1 MEGPELAA
9 DPATALEH
17 ALRGGGRAATRTES
31 RGLAAPSALVV
42 PLFASTMFL
51 SGFLLFL
58 VEPMAA
64 RMVLPILGGVPMVW
78 NGCVV
83 FFQIVMLAG
92 YAYAFGASRWL
103 PLRQHVVLH
112 AAVLAAPAAVLP
124 FMIQAGSVTPP
135 DGNPLGWLLLLLAGT
150 IGLPFFVLSTSASVF
165 QHWLSRT
172 DHPSARDPYFL
183 YSASNLGCVAALASY
198 PVLVERVFTLRDQ
211 TRLWTIAY
219 AAFALLAGACAAFA
233 WRRHRPTQATDQH
246 RQTQTEDRSVLPSP
260 QGDLAVV
267 PLTWRRRARWV
278 ALSFV
283 PSSLMLAVTSYIS
296 TDIAAVPLLWIVP
309 LAVYLLTFALAF
321 GRHSAAA
328 GAVARRAVPLLAVP
342 LALFMIAKLRAPLGA
357 IVTLHLA
364 AFAAIALNCH
374 ADLAKDRPE
383 ASRLT
388 EFYFWVSFGGML
400 GGLFNTLAA
409 PQLFDSIIEYPLVV
423 LLACLLFRAT
433 GPSPES
439 RRPMAD
445 AAAPLIVAALTAA
458 ILVVSSARGA
468 PLALLLS
475 ALSVPA
481 ILTFAQRQHPR
492 RFGYCMAALL
502 GASFAF
508 GNAGER
514 VLYATRTFFGVY
526 RVSEDLAG
534 RYHGLA
540 HGTTLH
546 GMQALAPDRRREALT
561 YYHQTG
567 PFGQA
572 WQALP
577 RASSAREIAVVGL
590 GVGTLATYARPAQ
603 HWTFFEIDPAIERI
617 ARTREYF
624 SFMDACGD
632 RCRVV
637 IGDARV
643 SLGRVP
649 EQAYDVLVLDA
660 FSSDSI
666 PIHLMTRE
674 AFSLYLSRLAPDGV
688 LAMHISN
695 RHLRLAPVVARL
707 AASQQL
713 VALQQ
718 IESIGPG
725 WPEGKNPSHWIVM
738 ARSQAALGVLTT
750 DKRWSSLLPAASTPL
765 WTDDFSN
772 ILSVL
777 TLR

>member
-1 MEGPELAA
+1 MKAPEFAA
-9 DPATALEH
+9 ARATALEQ
-17 ALRGGGRAATRTES
+17 ALSSGGRAAAGS
-31 RGLAAPSALVV
+31 QAGGFAASSSLIV
-42 PLFASTMFL
+42 PLFAATMFL
-51 SGFLLFL
+51 SGFLLFM

-92 YAYAFGASRWL
+92 YGYAFAASRWL
-103 PLRQHVVLH
+103 PVRQHVVLH

-135 DGNPLGWLLLLLAGT
+135 DGNPLGWLLLLLAGS
-150 IGLPFFVLSTSASVF
+150 IGLPFFALSTSASVF

-172 DHPSARDPYFL
+172 DHPTAGDPYFL

-198 PVLVERVFTLRDQ
+198 PILVEPMLTLRDQ
-211 TRLWTIAY
+211 TRLWTVVY
-219 AAFALLAGACAAFA
+219 TVFVLLAGACAAFA
-233 WRRHRPTQATDQH
+233 WRRHRPTPATDQH
-246 RQTQTEDRSVLPSP
+246 GPTRTEDGSVSR
-260 QGDLAVV
+260 VE
-267 PLTWRRRARWV
+267 PLTWLRRVRWL

-283 PSSLMLAVTSYIS
+283 PSSLMLAVTSYVS

-309 LAVYLLTFALAF
+309 LALYLLTFALAF
-321 GRHSAAA
+321 GRYSGAASV
-328 GAVARRAVPLLAVP
+328 VARRAVPLLVVP
-342 LALFMIAKLRAPLGA
+342 LALFMLARLRAPLGA

-364 AFAAIALNCH
+364 AFAVMALNCH
-374 ADLAKDRPE
+374 ADLAADRPE

-388 EFYFWVSFGGML
+388 EFYFWLSLGGML

-409 PQLFDSIIEYPLVV
+409 PLLFDSIIEYPLVV
-423 LLACLLFRAT
+423 MLACLLFRAT
-433 GPSPES
+433 GSPSS
-439 RRPMAD
+439 SARPLAD
-445 AAAPLIVAALTAA
+445 AAAPLAVGALTAGVL
-458 ILVVSSARGA
+458 IVSSARGA
-468 PLALLLS
+468 SLALQL
-475 ALSVPA
+475 AMLSVPA
-481 ILTFAQRQHPR
+481 VLTFAQRRQPR

-502 GASFAF
+502 GASFVV
-508 GNAGER
+508 GGGGER

-546 GMQALAPDRRREALT
+546 GMQAMAPDRRREALT
-561 YYHQTG
+561 YYHETG

-572 WQALP
+572 WQTLP
-577 RASSAREIAVVGL
+577 QAAAAREIAVVGL

-632 RCRVV
+632 RCHVV
-637 IGDARV
+637 IGDARI

-649 EQAYDVLVLDA
+649 AHGFDVLVLDA

-666 PIHLMTRE
+666 PMHLMTRE
-674 AFSLYLSRLAPDGV
+674 AFSLYLSRLAPHGV

-707 AASQQL
+707 AADQGL
-713 VALQQ
+713 VALHE
-718 IESIGPG
+718 IESVTAG
-725 WPEGKNPSHWIVM
+725 WPEGKNPSHWIGM
-738 ARSQAALGVLTT
+738 ARTRTALEALAK
-750 DKRWSSLLPAASTPL
+750 DRRWAPLVPAAATPL

-777 TLR
+777 NFR

>member
-1 MEGPELAA
+1 MDTPELAA
-9 DPATALEH
+9 NSATALDQT
-17 ALRGGGRAATRTES
+17 LRSGVRAAARAEP
-31 RGLAAPSALVV
+31 RDAAAHSALVV
-42 PLFASTMFL
+42 PLFAATMFL
-51 SGFLLFL
+51 SGFLLFVL
-58 VEPMAA
+58 EPMVA

-78 NGCVV
+78 NGCMV

-92 YAYAFGASRWL
+92 YGYAFGASRWL
-103 PLRQHVVLH
+103 GLRHHVVLH

-124 FMIQAGSVTPP
+124 FMIQAGSVRPP
-135 DGNPLGWLLLLLAGT
+135 DGNPLGWLLLLLAST

-172 DHPSARDPYFL
+172 DHPSAGDPYFL

-198 PVLVERVFTLRDQ
+198 PVLVEPLLTLRDQ

-219 AAFALLAGACAAFA
+219 VAFAGLAGACAAFA
-233 WRRHRPTQATDQH
+233 WRRGLLSTAGR
-246 RQTQTEDRSVLPSP
+246 
-260 QGDLAVV
+260 GDLQARGERIAEPTRVE
-267 PLTWRRRARWV
+267 PLPWLRRARWV

-309 LAVYLLTFALAF
+309 LALYLLTFALAF

-328 GAVARRAVPLLAVP
+328 GAVARRALPILTVP
-342 LALFMIAKLRAPLGA
+342 LALFMIATLRAPLAA
-357 IVTLHLA
+357 IVTVHLA
-364 AFAAIALNCH
+364 AFTAIALNCH
-374 ADLAKDRPE
+374 ADLARDRPE
-383 ASRLT
+383 PSRLT
-388 EFYFWVSFGGML
+388 EFYFWVSLGGML

-409 PQLFDSIIEYPLVV
+409 PLLFDSIIEYPLVV

-433 GPSPES
+433 DALREP
-439 RRPMAD
+439 RRPFAD
-445 AAAPLIVAALTAA
+445 VAVTVAVGGLTAVILVVTSARDLPLALRLAALT
-458 ILVVSSARGA
+458 
-468 PLALLLS
+468 
-475 ALSVPA
+475 VPA
-481 ILTFAQRQHPR
+481 IITFAQRRRPT

-502 GASFAF
+502 AASFVF

-526 RVSEDLAG
+526 RVSEDMAG

-546 GMQALAPDRRREALT
+546 GMQALAPERRREPLT
-561 YYHQTG
+561 YFHETG

-577 RASSAREIAVVGL
+577 RAASAREIAVVGL
-590 GVGTLATYARPAQ
+590 GVGTLASYARPTQ

-624 SFMDACGD
+624 SFMEACGD

-637 IGDARV
+637 IGDARI

-649 EQAYDVLVLDA
+649 DRAYDILVLDA

-666 PIHLMTRE
+666 PMHLMTRE
-674 AFSLYLSRLAPDGV
+674 AFSLYQTRLAPGGV
-688 LAMHISN
+688 IVLHISN
-695 RHLRLAPVVARL
+695 NHLRLGPVVARL
-707 AASQQL
+707 AASQGLLALHQL
-713 VALQQ
+713 EQVK
-718 IESIGPG
+718 PG
-725 WPEGKNPSHWIVM
+725 WAEGKTPSHWVVM
-738 ARSQAALGVLTT
+738 ARNAADLGGLTT
-750 DKRWSSLLPAASTPL
+750 DARWSPLTASASTPL

-777 TLR
+777 AVR

>member
-1 MEGPELAA
+1 MDTPELAA
-9 DPATALEH
+9 DRTAGIDH
-17 ALRGGGRAATRTES
+17 VVGGTGRAAARA
-31 RGLAAPSALVV
+31 RVAAAPSALVV

-92 YAYAFGASRWL
+92 YGYAFAASRWL

-124 FMIQAGSVTPP
+124 FMIQSGSVTPP
-135 DGNPLGWLLLLLAGT
+135 EGNPLGWLLLLLAGT

-172 DHPSARDPYFL
+172 DHPAARDPYFL
-183 YSASNLGCVAALASY
+183 YAASNLGCVAALASY
-198 PVLVERVFTLRDQ
+198 PVLVEPVFTLRDQ
-211 TRLWTIAY
+211 THLWTIAY
-219 AAFALLAGACAAFA
+219 AAFAVLAGGCAAFA
-233 WRRHRPTQATDQH
+233 WRRPSPAAADQH
-246 RQTQTEDRSVLPSP
+246 GSTAAEDGAVLLSGD
-260 QGDLAVV
+260 GDLAVAPV
-267 PLTWRRRARWV
+267 TWLRRARWI

-309 LAVYLLTFALAF
+309 LALYLLTFALAF
-321 GRHSAAA
+321 GRHAPAA
-328 GAVARRAVPLLAVP
+328 GAIARRALPLLAVP

-357 IVTLHLA
+357 IVALHLA
-364 AFAAIALNCH
+364 AFAVIALNCH
-374 ADLAKDRPE
+374 ADLAKDRPQP
-383 ASRLT
+383 SRLT
-388 EFYFWVSFGGML
+388 EFYFWISFGGML

-409 PQLFDSIIEYPLVV
+409 PVLFDGIVEYPLVV
-423 LLACLLFRAT
+423 LLACLLFRTA
-433 GPSPES
+433 GPSPVL
-439 RRPMAD
+439 RRHVAD
-445 AAAPLIVAALTAA
+445 TAAPLIVAALTATI
-458 ILVVSSARGA
+458 ILVASARNV
-468 PLALLLS
+468 PLALQLL

-481 ILTFAQRQHPR
+481 VLTFAQRRHSR

-546 GMQALAPDRRREALT
+546 GMQALAPERRREALT
-561 YYHQTG
+561 YYHATG

-572 WQALP
+572 WEALP
-577 RASSAREIAVVGL
+577 RASSGGEIAVIGL
-590 GVGTLATYARPAQ
+590 GVGSLASYARPAQ

-624 SFMDACGD
+624 SFMDTCGD

-643 SLGRVP
+643 SLGRVR
-649 EQAYDVLVLDA
+649 EHAYDVLVLDA

-666 PIHLMTRE
+666 PMHLMTRE

-718 IESIGPG
+718 IEAMGPD

-738 ARSQAALGVLTT
+738 ARSQAALDALAR
-750 DKRWSSLLPAASTPL
+750 DRRWSPLSPLSSTPL